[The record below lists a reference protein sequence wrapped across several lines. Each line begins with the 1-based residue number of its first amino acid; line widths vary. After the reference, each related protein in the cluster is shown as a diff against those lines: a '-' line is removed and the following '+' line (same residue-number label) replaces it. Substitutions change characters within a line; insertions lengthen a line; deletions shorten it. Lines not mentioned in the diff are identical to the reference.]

1 MVKKKKRQTVRFGFT
16 KRRLE
21 ALKSASKRFYVFDEA
36 APLCMSVNPSGAKVF
51 YHYAKV
57 HGRPQRNK
65 IGPFPETTIE
75 QARTAAK
82 RLAGDVAK
90 GRDPMA
96 AKRTARQQPTLKDA
110 WENFLRYAKEH
121 KRPKSVSEDERNWN
135 IHLKPW
141 AGRRLASIERSEVV
155 ALHSRVGSENGHYAA
170 NRLVALLSSIYNR
183 AADDIGYTGHNPA
196 RGIQRFKE
204 EKRDR
209 FLQRDELPRFFKALE
224 AEENATL
231 KDCVTCCLFTGA
243 RRSAVQAM
251 KWADLD
257 LAGGYWRIPPEDSK
271 SGVPVIVPLSPAV
284 AEILKRRRKADPGGA
299 WVFPGRSRTGHV
311 VELKTVWSRVIKA
324 AGLEGVRPHDL
335 RRTMAS
341 WQALLGASETLIG
354 RTLGHAAGSPAT
366 SIYARLSLDP
376 VRASLNAAEAA
387 MVEAGGDAARKL
399 LPGTNSDEANS
410 DEVNGDEVNGEPA
423 GD

>member
-1 MVKKKKRQTVRFGFT
+1 M
-16 KRRLE
+16 
-21 ALKSASKRFYVFDEA
+21 
-36 APLCMSVNPSGAKVF
+36 
-51 YHYAKV
+51 
-57 HGRPQRNK
+57 
-65 IGPFPETTIE
+65 
-75 QARTAAK
+75 
-82 RLAGDVAK
+82 
-90 GRDPMA
+90 
-96 AKRTARQQPTLKDA
+96 
-110 WENFLRYAKEH
+110 
-121 KRPKSVSEDERNWN
+121 
-135 IHLKPW
+135 
-141 AGRRLASIERSEVV
+141 

-224 AEENATL
+224 AEENTTL

-251 KWADLD
+251 KWSDLD

-284 AEILKRRRKADPGGA
+284 AEILNRRRETDPTGT
-299 WVFPGRSRTGHV
+299 WVFPSRSKTGHV

-376 VRASLNAAEAA
+376 VRASINAAEAA
-387 MVEAGGDAARKL
+387 MVEAGGDAAKKL
-399 LPGTNSDEANS
+399 LPSA
-410 DEVNGDEVNGEPA
+410 NGEPA